1 MIVSCED
8 NFGKIAPLNAVRLL
22 DIKAEIVFKLLIIA
36 QSALF
41 SFYIKIFCKMLLNLR
56 VFGVN

>member
-8 NFGKIAPLNAVRLL
+8 SFSKIAPLNAVRLL

-41 SFYIKIFCKMLLNLR
+41 SFYIKFFAKCFYI
-56 VFGVN
+56 